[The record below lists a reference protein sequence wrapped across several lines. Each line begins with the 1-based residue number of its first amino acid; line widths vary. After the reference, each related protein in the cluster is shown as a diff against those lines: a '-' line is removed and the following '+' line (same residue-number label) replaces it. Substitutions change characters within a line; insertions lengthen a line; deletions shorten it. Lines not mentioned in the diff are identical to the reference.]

1 MTEYAIGIR
10 WSFWA
15 SAITACLAG
24 EWRRVSQERWA
35 LRGIA
40 AADLVQSFMGEK
52 NRLMCLSSHKYIPSQ
67 DSLENRKSKPRP
79 AFNPVPAC
87 FSHLGRSRTYRK
99 RQLYYL
105 GRLCNFSKSSQDLCR
120 IVRR

>member
-24 EWRRVSQERWA
+24 EWRRVCQERWA

-52 NRLMCLSSHKYIPSQ
+52 NRLMCLSSYKYIPFQ
-67 DSLENRKSKPRP
+67 DNLENRKSKPRP
-79 AFNPVPAC
+79 AFNP
-87 FSHLGRSRTYRK
+87 
-99 RQLYYL
+99 
-105 GRLCNFSKSSQDLCR
+105 
-120 IVRR
+120 